1 MEHLMGVVIFTLILI
16 LVIGYA
22 IYALV
27 KGGRKGAGGSATT
40 MLGATDLMLNEDKKR
55 AAQEVVQ
62 QRAPAVEGN
71 RHGQRH
77 QEQQRNRAPPERQ
90 ITCLVK
96 GQGSEHKACLR
107 P

>member
-1 MEHLMGVVIFTLILI
+1 MDVAIFTFILI

-27 KGGRKGAGGSATT
+27 KGGHKSAGGSATT

-62 QRAPAVEGN
+62 QRAGEI
-71 RHGQRH
+71 RH
-77 QEQQRNRAPPERQ
+77 
-90 ITCLVK
+90 I
-96 GQGSEHKACLR
+96 SEDDR
-107 P
+107 GEVSG

>member
-1 MEHLMGVVIFTLILI
+1 MEHLMGVAIFTLILI

-27 KGGRKGAGGSATT
+27 KGSRKGAGGSATT

-62 QRAPAVEGN
+62 QRAGEI
-71 RHGQRH
+71 RHIS
-77 QEQQRNRAPPERQ
+77 EDD
-90 ITCLVK
+90 
-96 GQGSEHKACLR
+96 QGEVSKDKTE
-107 P
+107 

>member
-1 MEHLMGVVIFTLILI
+1 MEHFIGVAIFTLILI

-62 QRAPAVEGN
+62 QRAGEI
-71 RHGQRH
+71 RHISEDDRG
-77 QEQQRNRAPPERQ
+77 EVSKDETER
-90 ITCLVK
+90 
-96 GQGSEHKACLR
+96 
-107 P
+107 